1 MSQVGDGHAR
11 HAAAG
16 DDDTRRAPSGLDGLL
31 GTGPVFKTAV
41 RGYDRAQVDTYVDWA
56 ETEVM
61 VLRRENDHLLSRYAA
76 CSTELQNARRRLA
89 ALVRERQSLPGPEEA
104 RALVARAEQ
113 EAAAVT
119 ATAEEEARRLLA
131 EARTEAEARLR
142 GVAEMREAVIALRE
156 QTRSEAAAVLEAARR
171 QAAEVGRAAAEER
184 ARLDRAAAEARERL
198 DQEAVEVRAR
208 LDREAAE
215 VRARADAEA
224 LERRLA
230 AEAELAPL
238 RDERDQAREWLLGL
252 TGQIDRALAVVA
264 GVLPDDVPVLAE
276 RREAAEA
283 AAGAPDD
290 REPVVPGD
298 ASQLTVLHGAGRPEV
313 AAAS

>member
-1 MSQVGDGHAR
+1 MF
-11 HAAAG
+11 
-16 DDDTRRAPSGLDGLL
+16 
-31 GTGPVFKTAV
+31 TGAV
-41 RGYDRAQVDTYVDWA
+41 RGYDRAQVDDYVNWA
-56 ETEVM
+56 ETEVL

-76 CSTELQNARRRLA
+76 ASAELQNARRRLA
-89 ALVRERQSLPGPEEA
+89 ALVRERQSLPGPDEA
-104 RALVARAEQ
+104 LELVRRAEA
-113 EAAAVT
+113 EAAART
-119 ATAEEEARRLLA
+119 AAAEEEARRVVE
-131 EARTEAEARLR
+131 EARTEAEARLS

-171 QAAEVGRAAAEER
+171 EAAELGRGAAEER
-184 ARLDRAAAEARERL
+184 ARLDRAAAAVRE
-198 DQEAVEVRAR
+198 R

-224 LERRLA
+224 AERRRV

-252 TGQIDRALAVVA
+252 TGQIDRALAVIT

-276 RREAAEA
+276 RREAAETVGEA
-283 AAGAPDD
+283 AAGAA
-290 REPVVPGD
+290 REPVAAAD
-298 ASQLTVLHGAGRPEV
+298 ASQVTVLRDTDRPQV

>member
-1 MSQVGDGHAR
+1 MSQVGEGRAR

-16 DDDTRRAPSGLDGLL
+16 DDDPRRAPSGLDGLL

-119 ATAEEEARRLLA
+119 STAEEEARRLLA

-184 ARLDRAAAEARERL
+184 ARLDRAAAEAREQR
-198 DQEAVEVRAR
+198 
-208 LDREAAE
+208 DREAAE

-264 GVLPDDVPVLAE
+264 GALPEDVPVLAE
-276 RREAAEA
+276 RRGT
-283 AAGAPDD
+283 AGVPDGRD
-290 REPVVPGD
+290 PVAVGD
-298 ASQLTVLHGAGRPEV
+298 ASQLTMLHGAGRPEV